1 MTNLRE
7 SSHRAGTSYAVPD
20 VIATRPRWRGVHHL
34 ALVTP
39 DMDATVRFW
48 VGLLGARLVA
58 TIATDTFRH
67 YFFEIGPAS
76 TVAFF
81 EYLDGAKVEP
91 FAKPAGASDPRAPQ
105 FDHLAL
111 ELPDED
117 ALIALRDRLRSAG
130 CEVTN
135 IVDHGLLRSVYFTD
149 PTGIAL
155 EASYWVLDPTGR
167 SADYADPAVF
177 GDPDPVPAVD
187 ELERDGRLAWVP
199 TTTLVDSAT
208 QDRYQTG

>member
-1 MTNLRE
+1 MTNPAE
-7 SSHRAGTSYAVPD
+7 SPHRVGTSYAVPG
-20 VIATRPRWRGVHHL
+20 VIATQPRWRGVHHL
-34 ALVTP
+34 ALVTQ

-58 TIATDTFRH
+58 TIATETFRH
-67 YFFEIGPAS
+67 YFFEIGPTS

-81 EYLDGAKVEP
+81 EYIDATAEP
-91 FAKPAGASDPRAPQ
+91 FAKPAGAPDPRAPQ

-117 ALIALRDRLRSAG
+117 ALVALRDRLRAAN

-135 IVDHGLLRSVYFTD
+135 VVDHGILRSVYFTD

-155 EASYWVLDPTGR
+155 EASYWVIDPTGR
-167 SADYADPAVF
+167 SADYADPSLF

-199 TTTLVDSAT
+199 ATGLMGDTTRDIYRTT
-208 QDRYQTG
+208 